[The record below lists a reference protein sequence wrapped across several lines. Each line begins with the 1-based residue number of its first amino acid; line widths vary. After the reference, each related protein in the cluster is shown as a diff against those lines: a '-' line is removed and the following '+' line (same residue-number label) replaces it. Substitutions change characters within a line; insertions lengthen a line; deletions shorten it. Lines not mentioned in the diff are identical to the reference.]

1 MKKVWKKSMAS
12 VCAAAVVLTSANV
25 APAVLNVNA
34 AVFETAPS
42 EGEWYTTPEGL
53 KVKLTV
59 RYNGK
64 NGTVY
69 MVAGA
74 NAGYKNIEGK
84 EITDAS
90 RVFDGD
96 ESTKVVFRGKNND
109 WGGYNEVE
117 DYVQVDLENPISL
130 YKVVFNFGS
139 GANTYGAGSTL
150 QYKTSESDVW
160 VTLET
165 YEKAELDMVDYTVS
179 DDAIENV
186 TAIRVVNGTRK
197 TNNWLDIKE
206 ITIIEDK
213 EVVVGEAYP
222 VSKMT
227 YSTGSEETSGE
238 GSNGYLS
245 NAFDS
250 NSATY
255 WHSKYNG
262 NENGNSCPFDNLE
275 DMPKWFYVQMN
286 FKESTVIDAVNYLP
300 RTNSGTLVGN
310 GYITGYR
317 IMGTTD
323 GETWTELTSGTW
335 DYGDGTDVQTQTAE
349 FTPVELKA
357 VRLEATATG
366 SCNTT
371 ETENYDNKFANA
383 AEISARV
390 GEIKQVEEESEIK
403 EYSISLEDNIGLN
416 FYADVTDTDVDAG
429 AQIKITTPSEDG
441 KTTVENV
448 YSLAELQKLSNGMY
462 KVSGEVCAAQM
473 TKDVKVEL
481 LVGEEVKDEGTVTVK
496 GYAEKRIEYL
506 TGKADKTP
514 KEEKELTL
522 LKAILNYGA
531 YSQQQFN
538 VDLDK
543 LANDG
548 FTDEE
553 KNVINEVTEI
563 SDLPESANPAFEDG
577 TYPVS
582 AISLVLES
590 KTTLRFYLSDAVTNV
605 TLDGET
611 LEFKK
616 ANTTN
621 GTKVNFVEIEEIEAK
636 NLGSVY
642 TLTMSNGTEEVTVK
656 GSPLHYLNAYI
667 NKTDSLGNLS
677 KAVYQ
682 YWQSAKDYFEN

>member
-1 MKKVWKKSMAS
+1 MKRVWKKSIAS

-59 RYNGK
+59 RYNGE

-74 NAGYKNIEGK
+74 NADGQNIEGK

-96 ESTKVVFRGKNND
+96 ESTKVVFRGKNDD
-109 WGGYNEVE
+109 WGGYNEVG

-130 YKVVFNFGS
+130 YKVIFNFGS
-139 GANTYGAGSTL
+139 GNNTYGAGSTL
-150 QYKTSESDVW
+150 QYKTSESVDW

-165 YEKAELDMVDYTVS
+165 YEKAELDVVDYTVS
-179 DDAIENV
+179 NDAIENV
-186 TAIRVVNGTRK
+186 TAIRVVNGTQK
-197 TNNWLDIKE
+197 TNNWLDIRE
-206 ITIIEDK
+206 ITIIEDE

-227 YSTGSEETSGE
+227 YSATESQGNYQNIE
-238 GSNGYLS
+238 GPIKY
-245 NAFDS
+245 AFD
-250 NSATY
+250 
-255 WHSKYNG
+255 G
-262 NENGNSCPFDNLE
+262 NENTRWHSPWNCTDTTMLDRCWV
-275 DMPKWFYVQMN
+275 DMQFAKP
-286 FKESTVIDAVNYLP
+286 TVISAVTYLP
-300 RTNSGTLVGN
+300 RQDAADTGTIVEYEILGQETLNGEWKLITTGTWNNDKELKSAEFEPRTLV
-310 GYITGYR
+310 
-317 IMGTTD
+317 
-323 GETWTELTSGTW
+323 
-335 DYGDGTDVQTQTAE
+335 
-349 FTPVELKA
+349 A
-357 VRLEATATG
+357 VRLHPTKAINGGEE
-366 SCNTT
+366 TT
-371 ETENYDNKFANA
+371 CYASA
-383 AEISARV
+383 AEIRAIV
-390 GEIKQVEEESEIK
+390 GELNQVEQESELK
-403 EYSISLEDNIGLN
+403 GYSISLEDNIGVN
-416 FYADVTDTDVDAG
+416 FYADVTDADVEAG
-429 AQIKITTPSEDG
+429 AQIKITAPSENG
-441 KTTVENV
+441 KYTVENI
-448 YSLAELQKLSNGMY
+448 YSVSELQPISNGMY

-473 TKDVKVEL
+473 TKDVKAEL
-481 LVGEEVKDEGTVTVK
+481 LVGEEVKDEATVTVK
-496 GYAEKRIEYL
+496 GYADSQIKL
-506 TGKADKTP
+506 LKGKTDKTS

-543 LANDG
+543 LANEG

-563 SDLPESANPAFEDG
+563 SDLPESANPAFADG

-590 KTTLRFYLSDAVTNV
+590 KTTLRFYLADAVTSV
-605 TLDGET
+605 TLNEEN
-611 LEFKK
+611 LEFKE
-616 ANTTN
+616 ASTTT
-621 GTKVNFVEIEEIEAK
+621 GAKVKYVEIEKIEAK
-636 NLGSVY
+636 SLGNVY
-642 TLTMSNGTEEVTVK
+642 TLKMSNGEEEVVVK
-656 GSPLHYLNAYI
+656 GSPLHYLNANI
-667 NKTDSLGNLS
+667 AKTDSLGNLS

>member
-34 AVFETAPS
+34 AIFETPTE
-42 EGEWYTTPEGL
+42 EGEYYHVREGLDVRLTIQYNGSENSIIVDAVQDTDHLRDENGEAYEANIGTLFDNNKTTGVLCRKVINAWGGDIQEGDYVKVEFKTPINLAGIIFTFASNNDCFGANSYLEYTTDNENWE
-53 KVKLTV
+53 KL
-59 RYNGK
+59 
-64 NGTVY
+64 
-69 MVAGA
+69 A
-74 NAGYKNIEGK
+74 
-84 EITDAS
+84 
-90 RVFDGD
+90 
-96 ESTKVVFRGKNND
+96 
-109 WGGYNEVE
+109 
-117 DYVQVDLENPISL
+117 
-130 YKVVFNFGS
+130 
-139 GANTYGAGSTL
+139 
-150 QYKTSESDVW
+150 
-160 VTLET
+160 
-165 YEKAELDMVDYTVS
+165 DYTQANLNVAS
-179 DDAIENV
+179 YMKTEEILKNV
-186 TAIRVVNGTRK
+186 TAIRLVNGSGK
-197 TNNWLDIKE
+197 GGQWLTLKE
-206 ITIIEDK
+206 INIIEDK

-222 VSKMT
+222 VSKMM
-227 YSTGSEETSGE
+227 YSTGSQETLELKPNGNGE
-238 GSNGYLS
+238 DGKIA
-245 NAFDS
+245 NAFDGDES
-250 NSATY
+250 TY
-255 WHSKYNG
+255 WHSQYTG
-262 NENGNSCPFDNLE
+262 VSHTLDDF
-275 DMPKWFYVQMN
+275 WVQMN
-286 FKESTVIDAVNYLP
+286 FEEPTVIDAVNYLP
-300 RTNSGTLVGN
+300 RTENNALKGN

-317 IMGTTD
+317 IKGTTD

-335 DYGDGTDVQTQTAE
+335 DYGDGTNVQTQTAE
-349 FTPVELKA
+349 FEPVELKA
-357 VRLEATATG
+357 VRLEATSTG
-366 SCNTT
+366 SAESDTNK
-371 ETENYDNKFANA
+371 NKFANA

-416 FYADVTDTDVDAG
+416 FYADVTEADVEAG

-448 YSLAELQKLSNGMY
+448 YSLAEVQKLSNGMY

-506 TGKADKTP
+506 TEKTDKTS

-553 KNVINEVTEI
+553 KNVINDVTEI
-563 SDLPESANPAFEDG
+563 SDLPESANPAFTDG

-590 KTTLRFYLSDAVTNV
+590 KTTLRFYLSNAVTNV
-605 TLDGET
+605 TLDGES
-611 LEFKK
+611 LELKE

-642 TLTMSNGTEEVTVK
+642 TLTMSNGTEEVAVK
-656 GSPLHYLNAYI
+656 GSPLHYLNANI
-667 NKTDSLGNLS
+667 DKTDSLGNLS

-682 YWQSAKDYFEN
+682 YYQSAKDYFEN

>member
-53 KVKLTV
+53 NVKLTV
-59 RYNGK
+59 RYNGE
-64 NGTVY
+64 NGTAY
-69 MVAGA
+69 MVKGE
-74 NAGYKNIEGK
+74 NASDPSIVGNET
-84 EITDAS
+84 TDAS
-90 RVFDGD
+90 YVFDGN
-96 ESTKVVFRGKNND
+96 ESTKVVFRGRND
-109 WGGYNEVE
+109 WWGGYNDIG

-139 GANTYGAGSTL
+139 GTNTYGAGSTL
-150 QYKTSESDVW
+150 QYKTSESDDW

-186 TAIRVVNGTRK
+186 TAIRVVNGTQK
-197 TNNWLDIKE
+197 TNNWLDIRE
-206 ITIIEDK
+206 ITIVEDK

-227 YSTGSEETSGE
+227 YSAGASQGDYQNIE
-238 GSNGYLS
+238 GPIKY
-245 NAFDS
+245 AFDGDT
-250 NSATY
+250 NTR
-255 WHSKYNG
+255 WHSPWNNTDETMIEKCYV
-262 NENGNSCPFDNLE
+262 
-275 DMPKWFYVQMN
+275 DMQFAKP
-286 FKESTVIDAVNYLP
+286 TVISAVTYLP
-300 RTNSGTLVGN
+300 RQDAADTGTIIEYEILGK
-310 GYITGYR
+310 
-317 IMGTTD
+317 
-323 GETWTELTSGTW
+323 ETLESDWVTITSGNW
-335 DYGDGTDVQTQTAE
+335 DNDKTLKTAE
-349 FTPVELKA
+349 FEPKTYAA
-357 VRLEATATG
+357 VRLQPKKAINGGEE
-366 SCNTT
+366 TT
-371 ETENYDNKFANA
+371 CYASA
-383 AEISARV
+383 AEISAIV

-416 FYADVTDTDVDAG
+416 FYADVTDADVEAG

-506 TGKADKTP
+506 TGKTDKTP

-553 KNVINEVTEI
+553 KNVINDVTEI
-563 SDLPESANPAFEDG
+563 SDLPESANPAFADG

-590 KTTLRFYLSDAVTNV
+590 KTTLRFYLSNAVTNV
-605 TLDGET
+605 TLDGES
-611 LEFKK
+611 LELKE

-642 TLTMSNGTEEVTVK
+642 TLTMSNGTDEVTVK
-656 GSPLHYLNAYI
+656 GSPLHYLNANI
-667 NKTDSLGNLS
+667 DKTDSLGNLS

-682 YWQSAKDYFEN
+682 YYQSAKDYFEN